1 MIEEYEPITQTFLA
15 TLFTWG
21 LTAVGSGLVFF
32 FNSFNRPFL
41 DGSLGFASGVMT
53 AASFWSLLLPA
64 LEIGDQING
73 NNKIQ
78 TLIPVILGFL
88 LGAFFVFITDILL
101 PDNYLDKRIKEEACH
116 DLSDLSAKTSHNNES
131 IEIDFEAHS
140 IRQRQSTNY
149 KDVTLKDKGFYSD
162 SGDIYTN
169 DKDGRQTKQQAS
181 TNFRRIILLV
191 IAVTVHNI
199 PEGLAV
205 GVGFGAIGKAKT
217 ATFHNARNL
226 ALGIGIQNFPE
237 GLAVSLPLFASGV
250 SRTKAFWYGQLSG
263 MVEPLAG
270 LLGVL
275 GVNFAQAC
283 LPYALAFAA
292 GAMLY
297 VVFDNLMPEAASHG
311 NSKLSTWCCMFGFCL
326 MMALDVGLN

>member
-1 MIEEYEPITQTFLA
+1 M
-15 TLFTWG
+15 
-21 LTAVGSGLVFF
+21 
-32 FNSFNRPFL
+32 
-41 DGSLGFASGVMT
+41 
-53 AASFWSLLLPA
+53 
-64 LEIGDQING
+64 
-73 NNKIQ
+73 
-78 TLIPVILGFL
+78 
-88 LGAFFVFITDILL
+88 
-101 PDNYLDKRIKEEACH
+101 DKRIKEEGGH
-116 DLSDLSAKTSHNNES
+116 NLSDITAKGSQNNES
-131 IEIDFEAHS
+131 IEIDFGEVQS
-140 IRQRQSTNY
+140 IRQRQSTNF
-149 KDVTLKDKGFYSD
+149 KDVTLMDKGFYDGSD
-162 SGDIYTN
+162 DGYTN
-169 DKDGRQTKQQAS
+169 DKDERQTKQQAS
-181 TNFRRIILLV
+181 ANFRRIILLV

-217 ATFHNARNL
+217 ATFQNARNL

-237 GLAVSLPLFASGV
+237 VSLAFKFSGMLGSLSCYEFKKGLAVSLPLYASGM

-275 GVNFAQAC
+275 GVNLAQAC

>member
-1 MIEEYEPITQTFLA
+1 MIEGYSPTVQALLA

-21 LTAVGSGLVFF
+21 LTAAGSGLIFF
-32 FNSFNRPFL
+32 FTNFKRQFF
-41 DGSLGFASGVMT
+41 DGSLGFAAGVMT

-73 NNKIQ
+73 DSKML
-78 TLIPVILGFL
+78 TLIPVIVGFL
-88 LGAFFVFITDILL
+88 FGAFFVYITDELL
-101 PDNYLDKRIKEEACH
+101 PDNFLEKQIKEQKQSGMKNFCKEN
-116 DLSDLSAKTSHNNES
+116 SV
-131 IEIDFEAHS
+131 EIDLKPV
-140 IRQRQSTNY
+140 RQRQNYRNDTNNY
-149 KDVTLKDKGFYSD
+149 ELNEFTTQNFDDEYS
-162 SGDIYTN
+162 N
-169 DKDGRQTKQQAS
+169 DKDRFKLE
-181 TNFRRIILLV
+181 TNFRKIILLV

-217 ATFHNARNL
+217 ATFQNARNL
-226 ALGIGIQNFPE
+226 AIGIGIQNFPE

-250 SRTKAFWYGQLSG
+250 SYWKSFMYGQLSG

-275 GVNFAQAC
+275 AVNFAQAC
-283 LPYALAFAA
+283 LPYALSFAA

-297 VVFDNLMPEAASHG
+297 VVFDNLMPEAVSHG
-311 NSKLSTWCCMFGFCL
+311 NRKFSTWCCMFGFCL
-326 MMALDVGLN
+326 MMSLDVGLN

>member
-1 MIEEYEPITQTFLA
+1 
-15 TLFTWG
+15 
-21 LTAVGSGLVFF
+21 
-32 FNSFNRPFL
+32 
-41 DGSLGFASGVMT
+41 
-53 AASFWSLLLPA
+53 
-64 LEIGDQING
+64 
-73 NNKIQ
+73 
-78 TLIPVILGFL
+78 
-88 LGAFFVFITDILL
+88 
-101 PDNYLDKRIKEEACH
+101 LDKKIKQSSVDC
-116 DLSDLSAKTSHNNES
+116 SDLNNANNPTQNYDNNES
-131 IEIDFEAHS
+131 IEIDFESQS
-140 IRQRQSTNY
+140 IRQRQNTNNLRDTTSSKTKSPY
-149 KDVTLKDKGFYSD
+149 SSEPSYSSDKAL
-162 SGDIYTN
+162 
-169 DKDGRQTKQQAS
+169 RQKES
-181 TNFRRIILLV
+181 NNFRRIILLV

-217 ATFHNARNL
+217 ATFQNARNL

-237 GLAVSLPLFASGV
+237 GLAVSLPLYASGM

-275 GVNFAQAC
+275 GVGFAQAC

-326 MMALDVGLN
+326 MMSLDVGLN